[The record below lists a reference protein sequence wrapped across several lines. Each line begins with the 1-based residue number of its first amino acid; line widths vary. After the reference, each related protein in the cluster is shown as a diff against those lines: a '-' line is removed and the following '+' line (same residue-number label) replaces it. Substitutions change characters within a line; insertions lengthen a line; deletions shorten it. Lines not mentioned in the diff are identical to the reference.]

1 MKWRNVGFVAACAL
15 GLLALGFGGG
25 VLVVSSTVPPSLAG
39 PAVSERTPVSELD
52 FADPRAVDVEVTEAA
67 PLTLPTK
74 AAGTITA
81 ATCKTGG
88 ELLSGVSTFAVQG
101 TGLINL
107 ATDEPLWRPLHVG
120 DRGNDVAAL
129 QKELVRLGQDIS
141 VDGVF
146 GTRTLKAAA
155 VVIPAVRHADHV
167 DPAQVLWLPATE
179 AEILSCPVHRGEDVN
194 AGDPLVEIDSGGT
207 GVIVSKLAEDALPGP
222 RELVVDDLII
232 PLSGEGEIDDAALR
246 AELLETDAYRGTK
259 GESAVTK
266 LPGTARLSETVKV
279 SSVPPS
285 AILQGEGGEVC
296 VTDGAK
302 TIHVRIVGSEL
313 GQSFVMFEEGT
324 ALAEVLVAPTADSAS
339 CR

>member
-1 MKWRNVGFVAACAL
+1 MKWRNVGFVAVCAL
-15 GLLALGFGGG
+15 CLLALSFGGG
-25 VLVVSSTVPPSLAG
+25 LLVVSSTVPPSLAG
-39 PAVSERTPVSELD
+39 PAVSDRTPVSEQD
-52 FADPRAVDVEVTEAA
+52 FADPRAVDVEVTEV
-67 PLTLPTK
+67 PPMSLPTNVD
-74 AAGTITA
+74 GTITA
-81 ATCKTGG
+81 AACRAGG
-88 ELLSGVSTFAVQG
+88 ELLSGESTFAVQG

-120 DRGNDVAAL
+120 DRGDDVAAL
-129 QKELVRLGQDIS
+129 QKELVRLGQDIP

-146 GTRTLKAAA
+146 GARTLKAAA

-167 DPAQVLWLPATE
+167 DPAQVLWLPARE
-179 AEILSCPVHRGEDVN
+179 AEILSCPAHRGEDVMV
-194 AGDPLVEIDSGGT
+194 GDPLVEIDGGGT
-207 GVIVSKLAEDALPGP
+207 GIIVSRLSEDALPGP

-232 PLSGEGEIDDAALR
+232 PLSGEGDIDNAGLR
-246 AELLETDAYRGTK
+246 ADLLATDAYRGAK

-285 AILQGEGGEVC
+285 AILQGEGDMTC

-302 TIHVRIVGSEL
+302 TIPVRIVGSEL
-313 GQSFVMFEEGT
+313 GQSFVLFEGST
-324 ALAEVLVAPTADSAS
+324 APDEVVVAPVAVSAS